1 MVYAKF
7 IEKDKNI
14 IFHIGNNS
22 LNFKRAKTSGGM
34 TMATAVSIVN
44 AINRMITWVKQNPP
58 MYEDP
63 NDTDYM
69 YLISK
74 LFTLVTSLQH
84 NTIQKKVS
92 FIIEF
97 QRTPEGEEWNAVAA
111 KKHYFTETLNAFA
124 KDERILD
131 IVDRYTY
138 NIAVDNIQDGDIQDA
153 RLTSFDIYTFSV
165 LFTFSRIFY
174 ISYLTV
180 MDNGD
185 YVSQVSD
192 ALFGRTNIEDDE
204 GLIDVIYQNTV
215 RKHYS
220 EYIGSLD
227 RKFKDR
233 FVYQYLAPYIDNKLN
248 TDKTIIEKFSVVG
261 VNKYSLYQKV
271 VYEMFNGIHRIVPSL
286 PQDVVNYTETGEK
299 KNEEKD
305 DFDPDDETMKP
316 EDRKFYFMK
325 IAKYLSSTLN
335 NILVNV
341 IRNFKPP
348 YSMKS
353 EGADLGAEKDV
364 FDARIN
370 ENKENY
376 SYLVDIKEE
385 AVKEALSL
393 IKSDT
398 LIMAQSVNI
407 YKHNLGKLMISL
419 YLNIRYAI
427 SEPVNILT
435 MNEYRTLILHIF
447 DLIVEDFPKLAMG
460 LLGKIYSSVN
470 NAQVTLD
477 DFKKY
482 GEDKIPVYIS
492 ANIDGALNALTHIV
506 SNKYL
511 YAIRIDKLV
520 KSSEV
525 VVRDELLE
533 FLTVATNYFKH
544 KETRVSK
551 LELHTIQE
559 DDMWDEDEVFAN
571 FN

>member
-22 LNFKRAKTSGGM
+22 LNFKRAKTGGGM
-34 TMATAVSIVN
+34 TISTAISIVN
-44 AINRMITWVKQNPP
+44 ALNRMITWVKQNPP
-58 MYEDP
+58 MYEDE

-69 YLISK
+69 YLVSK
-74 LFTLVTSLQH
+74 IFTLVMSLQH

-97 QRTPEGEEWNAVAA
+97 QKTPEGKEWNAVAA
-111 KKHYFTETLNAFA
+111 RKHYFTETLNAFA
-124 KDERILD
+124 KDERLLD
-131 IVDRYTY
+131 IIDRYTY

-174 ISYLTV
+174 ISYLTI

-192 ALFGRTNIEDDE
+192 TLFGRAEIEGDE
-204 GLIDVIYQNTV
+204 GLIDIIYQNTV

-233 FVYQYLAPYIDNKLN
+233 FIYQYLAPYIDNKLS

-286 PQDVVNYTETGEK
+286 PQDVVNYTEDGEK

-305 DFDPDDETMKP
+305 NFDPDDKSMKP
-316 EDRKFYFMK
+316 EDRQFYFMK

-335 NILVNV
+335 KILINV
-341 IRNFKPP
+341 VRNFKPP
-348 YSMKS
+348 YSMRS
-353 EGADLGAEKDV
+353 EGADLNAEKET

-376 SYLVDIKEE
+376 AYLVDIKEE
-385 AVKEALSL
+385 AVREALSL

-419 YLNIRYAI
+419 YLNVRYAI

-447 DLIVEDFPKLAMG
+447 DLIVARFPKLATG

-492 ANIDGALNALTHIV
+492 ANIDGSLNALTHIV
-506 SNKYL
+506 GSKYL
-511 YAIRIDKLV
+511 YSIRIDKMV

-525 VVRDELLE
+525 IIRDELLE
-533 FLTVATNYFKH
+533 FLTVATEFFKP

-551 LELHTIQE
+551 MEFKDEKEE
-559 DDMWDEDEVFAN
+559 DLWDEDLIDEYYK
-571 FN
+571 